1 MLRCAMCGAGGVVG
15 VGDEEQGWVAVQGHG
30 MAVVVVAAA
39 AASSRQRRQR
49 QYAVAAG
56 GIRRRSRAHR

>member
-49 QYAVAAG
+49 Q
-56 GIRRRSRAHR
+56 